1 MVDRIPLTLIVNP
14 MADEALANETG
25 PWTCDIM
32 LDRIATEF
40 ENPYGQIGEAYSHG
54 EEVWPFDDIQVLRLA
69 PSLMAE
75 YDRMVGY
82 LKRNPQLLE
91 RINFGADRPSVLKSL
106 SVKVKRRTPF
116 ESFEREK
123 VPLAGYVS
131 QTTEN
136 DLSVVVPVSAVLD
149 AWTHLELSIDTL
161 PAQQERV
168 TVILETNGGADA
180 RSEL

>member
-1 MVDRIPLTLIVNP
+1 MVDRIPLILIIDP
-14 MADEALANETG
+14 AADEASSHTG
-25 PWTCDIM
+25 PWKTELM

-40 ENPYGQIGEAYSHG
+40 ENPYGEIGEAYAHG
-54 EEVWPFDDIQVLRLA
+54 PEVVPFDDIQVMRLA
-69 PSLMAE
+69 PALSAE

-91 RINFGADRPSVLKSL
+91 RINFGADRPSVLRSL
-106 SVKVKRRTPF
+106 SFRVKRQTPF

-149 AWTHLELSIDTL
+149 AWTHLELSVDTL

-168 TVILETNGGADA
+168 TVILETNGGVDV
-180 RSEL
+180 RTQL